1 MAHKPG
7 HFGPTEWAD
16 IDMSNYPSTYPAA
29 SVGTNPTNYNFGN
42 INPDT
47 QMQFSGRKAGWLNN
61 MNTNTDS
68 YRNMY
73 GGGSSGILGKYTPD
87 FMADWTGD
95 GMKGVGSLIGGLGG
109 LAQGWAS
116 LKNARLARDAYD
128 TQKDQWQQNY
138 ESQRTAVNNQIANQN
153 AWKQAQGRQDYGSY
167 VGGKPSGTNYVG

>member
-16 IDMSNYPSTYPAA
+16 IDMSNYPSTYPAS
-29 SVGTNPTNYNFGN
+29 SVGTNPTNYNFHYTGATTPFGKVGDYFN
-42 INPDT
+42 DLGFT
-47 QMQFSGRKAGWLNN
+47 SG
-61 MNTNTDS
+61 
-68 YRNMY
+68 
-73 GGGSSGILGKYTPD
+73 
-87 FMADWTGD
+87 

-153 AWKQAQGRQDYGSY
+153 AWKQAQGRTDYGSY

>member
-1 MAHKPG
+1 MALNYG
-7 HFGPTEWAD
+7 NFGDEDWLRNTQNSTSNWNNMSGMTLPASYTTENDGIAERLAKD
-16 IDMSNYPSTYPAA
+16 NLVNLQGTRGSNYYTGATTPFGK
-29 SVGTNPTNYNFGN
+29 VGDY
-42 INPDT
+42 
-47 QMQFSGRKAGWLNN
+47 FSEL
-61 MNTNTDS
+61 
-68 YRNMY
+68 
-73 GGGSSGILGKYTPD
+73 GI
-87 FMADWTGD
+87 TGD

>member
-1 MAHKPG
+1 MALNPWEDTYTSEAFKKYNNTG
-7 HFGPTEWAD
+7 SDFNSGSYAD
-16 IDMSNYPSTYPAA
+16 FKITDL
-29 SVGTNPTNYNFGN
+29 YNGR
-42 INPDT
+42 INPDV
-47 QMQFSGRKAGWLNN
+47 QMQ
-61 MNTNTDS
+61 NTYTNLPNQS
-68 YRNMY
+68 K
-73 GGGSSGILGKYTPD
+73 GIFGNLTPD
-87 FMADWTGD
+87 FLSGITGD
-95 GMKGVGSLIGGLGG
+95 GMKGVGSLIGGIGG

>member
-16 IDMSNYPSTYPAA
+16 IDMSNYSNNYPAS
-29 SVGTNPTNYNFGN
+29 SVGTNPTNYNFSTL
-42 INPDT
+42 NPDSSQYSGYGSPRTNLLT
-47 QMQFSGRKAGWLNN
+47 Q
-61 MNTNTDS
+61 S
-68 YRNMY
+68 YQDAY
-73 GGGSSGILGKYTPD
+73 GGNNTMFGKVGDYFSELGI
-87 FMADWTGD
+87 TGN
-95 GMKGVGSLIGGLGG
+95 GMKGVGTLIGGLGG

>member
-1 MAHKPG
+1 
-7 HFGPTEWAD
+7 
-16 IDMSNYPSTYPAA
+16 
-29 SVGTNPTNYNFGN
+29 
-42 INPDT
+42 
-47 QMQFSGRKAGWLNN
+47 
-61 MNTNTDS
+61 
-68 YRNMY
+68 
-73 GGGSSGILGKYTPD
+73 
-87 FMADWTGD
+87 
-95 GMKGVGSLIGGLGG
+95 MKGVGSLIGGIGG